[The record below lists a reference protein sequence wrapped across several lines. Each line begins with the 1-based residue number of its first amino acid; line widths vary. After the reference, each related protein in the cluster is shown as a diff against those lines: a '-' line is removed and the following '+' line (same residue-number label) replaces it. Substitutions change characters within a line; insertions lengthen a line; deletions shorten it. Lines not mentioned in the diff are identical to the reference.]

1 MNIQLLN
8 PAHIPQAIAN
18 IGADSVGQKIMSKK
32 AQILGFEI
40 QNLSFEALNILKQ
53 EAISVGADCATPKG
67 TIKHQGESKAIL
79 FATSSQ
85 LERIIT
91 KLKIQP
97 FKLKEL
103 SISLSKHLNAHPH
116 NTVQL
121 MVIINATPDSFYT
134 HSRYNGKSAIDRI
147 YSLLEKQIDIIDIGA
162 ASSRPGSELI
172 DAQIEIERLTPILQ
186 EIKTHSLYKK
196 ATFSIDTY
204 NAQTADFALS
214 HGFCVVNDVSGF
226 THPQMAN
233 ITAQYKAKAVLMHT
247 KGTPKEMQSLTHTYK
262 HLFNDID
269 AFFAEKIE
277 ILRESGVEEI
287 ILDIGFGFAKE
298 STQNLALVKHLSHF
312 KHFDLPLLVGA
323 SRKNTIGQITGRDTE
338 QRLAGTL
345 ALHLFALQNG
355 ANILRIHDEDE
366 HIDMLKIYK
375 AMQ

>member
-8 PAHIPQAIAN
+8 PAYIPQAIAD

-40 QNLSFEALNILKQ
+40 QNLSFEAFNVLKQ

-67 TIKHQGESKAIL
+67 AIKHQGESKAIL
-79 FATSSQ
+79 FATNSQ

-103 SISLSKHLNAHPH
+103 SISLSKHLNARPH
-116 NTVQL
+116 DTAQL
-121 MVIINATPDSFYT
+121 MVIINATPDSFYA
-134 HSRYNGKSAIDRI
+134 HSRYDSKSAIDRI
-147 YSLLEKQIDIIDIGA
+147 YSLIEKQVDIIDIGA

-172 DAQIEIERLTPILQ
+172 DAQLEIKRLTPILQ

-196 ATFSIDTY
+196 MTFSIDTY
-204 NAQTADFALS
+204 NTQTADFALS
-214 HGFCVVNDVSGF
+214 HGFHIVNDVSGF
-226 THPQMAN
+226 AHPQMAN

-247 KGTPKEMQSLTHTYK
+247 KGTPKQMQSLTHTYQ

-269 AFFAEKIE
+269 TFFAEKIE

-287 ILDIGFGFAKE
+287 ILDVGFGFAKE
-298 STQNLALVKHLSHF
+298 STQNLALIKHLSHF

-355 ANILRIHDEDE
+355 ANILRIHDENE

>member
-1 MNIQLLN
+1 MNIQRLN
-8 PAHIPQAIAN
+8 PAHISQAIAN

-32 AQILGFEI
+32 TQILGFEI
-40 QNLSFEALNILKQ
+40 LNLGFEALNILKQ
-53 EAISVGADCATPKG
+53 ESISVGADCATPKEA
-67 TIKHQGESKAIL
+67 IKYQGESKAIL
-79 FATSSQ
+79 FATNSQ

-97 FKLKEL
+97 FGLKEL
-103 SISLSKHLNAHPH
+103 SISLSKHLNAHTH
-116 NTVQL
+116 NTKQL

-134 HSRYNGKSAIDRI
+134 HSRHNARSAIHRI

-162 ASSRPGSELI
+162 ASSRPGNELI
-172 DAQIEIERLTPILQ
+172 DAQTEIERLAPILQ

-214 HGFCVVNDVSGF
+214 HGFHIVNDVSGF
-226 THPQMAN
+226 AHPQMAN
-233 ITAQYKAKAVLMHT
+233 ITARYKAKAVLMHT
-247 KGTPKEMQSLTHTYK
+247 KGTPKEMQNLTHTYK

-269 AFFAEKIE
+269 AFFTEKIE
-277 ILRESGVEEI
+277 VLCEAGVEEI
-287 ILDIGFGFAKE
+287 ILDVGFGFAKE
-298 STQNLALVKHLSHF
+298 STQNLVLVKHLNHF